1 MIKTGDFSYGKN
13 MSGYGKITNGC
24 GKNVT
29 LCAKKVNFYAKI
41 KVSLAT
47 LRSLV
52 KRKVKGCR
60 YLSFMPVTMNQ

>member
-13 MSGYGKITNGC
+13 ASDY

-29 LCAKKVNFYAKI
+29 AHVKKVNFYAKI

-47 LRSLV
+47 LRSLA

>member
-1 MIKTGDFSYGKN
+1 MTGDFSYDKN
-13 MSGYGKITNGC
+13 MSGYGKIMIVYA
-24 GKNVT
+24 KNINA
-29 LCAKKVNFYAKI
+29 CAKKVNFYAKI

-47 LRSLV
+47 LRSLA